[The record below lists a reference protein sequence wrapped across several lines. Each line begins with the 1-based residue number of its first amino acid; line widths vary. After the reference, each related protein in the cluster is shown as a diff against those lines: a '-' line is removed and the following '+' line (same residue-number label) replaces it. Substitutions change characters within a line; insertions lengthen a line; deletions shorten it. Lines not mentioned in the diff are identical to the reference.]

1 MGKPLSYRPV
11 FSDLAAEFLIA
22 LPKRHQRQLMQRARE
37 LAAHPLL
44 TSDYVEQDI
53 DGRAIEHL
61 VTGDYV
67 FAYWVDH
74 ATRSV
79 FVAGISGAQ

>member
-1 MGKPLSYRPV
+1 MPYRPV
-11 FSDLAAEFLIA
+11 FSDLAAEFLVA
-22 LPKRHQRQLMQRARE
+22 LPKRRQRQLMQRARE
-37 LAAHPLL
+37 LAAHPFL
-44 TSDYVEQDI
+44 TSDYVEQDP

-61 VTGDYV
+61 VTEDFV

-79 FVAGISGAQ
+79 FITEISDAR